1 MLPDVGASLLAMVVN
16 DNACLLAKRGALES
30 IASKLAPTGDR
41 VFFKGFI
48 MQALNNLNLT
58 SLLDTL
64 VSLSAAFVL
73 GGLIGFERQYRQRTA
88 GLRTNVL
95 VAVGAAIFVDM
106 ANRLAGAE
114 GAVRVVA
121 YVVSG
126 IGFLGAG
133 VIMREEGNVRGLNTA
148 ATLWTSAAVGACAG
162 ADLLAEALL
171 GTLFVL
177 AANTLLRPIVN
188 SINRQ
193 PLDVIS
199 AEVTNIV
206 YVIARRT
213 QQKTVLALLEAELE
227 RSNYP
232 ASDVDVH
239 AFGTEE
245 IEIEA
250 TLATTSVDGDELDA
264 LVARISTSTLVVQA
278 FWSPSTTE

>member
-1 MLPDVGASLLAMVVN
+1 
-16 DNACLLAKRGALES
+16 
-30 IASKLAPTGDR
+30 
-41 VFFKGFI
+41 
-48 MQALNNLNLT
+48 MQALNNINLT
-58 SLLDTL
+58 SLVDTL

-106 ANRLAGAE
+106 ANRLGGAE

-148 ATLWTSAAVGACAG
+148 ATLWASAAVGACAG
-162 ADLLAEALL
+162 ADLILEALL

-188 SINRQ
+188 NINRQ

-199 AEVTNIV
+199 SEVTYMV
-206 YVIARRT
+206 YVIARRH
-213 QQKTVLALLEAELE
+213 QQKAVLALLEAELE

-232 ASDVDVH
+232 ARDLDVH
-239 AFGTEE
+239 AFGQDEVE
-245 IEIEA
+245 IEG
-250 TLATTSVDGDELDA
+250 TLVATSVDGDELDA
-264 LVARISTSTLVVQA
+264 LIARISTSTLVVQA